1 MDDEDEFVGLLDGIE
16 EDWAVKHED
25 GGEGMLNMDQLP
37 DWDFPSD
44 QSNTSSFTLPLLSP
58 PSSPPPE
65 NFSVVTHIE
74 NIITS
79 LTTTLARTPSVSSL
93 SIPLHSRRQQ
103 TTYFSPHTSSIL
115 PLPYTH
121 PSHFTST
128 TFPRNPR
135 QFTCILTLLS
145 ILHAHHSS
153 TSTPLPPLLTKRQIY
168 YHNPTLFR
176 SQRNIDHLLDS
187 LAATFRLTRRD
198 LGICAA
204 GKGLVYGEV
213 YIDGAYFGGEG
224 GGGLIPPSFSP
235 ESVTLAADVR
245 SVLLVEKET
254 IFRALNSLRSGIV
267 KEGLV
272 MLCGKGYPDLNT
284 RRLLLLLCEEKGVE
298 RVATLVDF
306 DPDGVEIAATYKFGS
321 TLLAHERVAVRGV
334 DVIGVLSQD
343 LISLITTTAG
353 CGGGGGGGVVVTTL
367 THRDRKKAL
376 ELLARPWMP
385 TVPSWKVEIQR
396 MLFWGIKCEVEVFY
410 SGTCFAEWVLGK
422 VGKAVA

>member
-1 MDDEDEFVGLLDGIE
+1 MDDEDEFVGLLDGMEGIE

-44 QSNTSSFTLPLLSP
+44 QSNASSFTLPLLSP
-58 PSSPPPE
+58 PSSPPPPE
-65 NFSVVTHIE
+65 NISVVAHIE

-79 LTTTLARTPSVSSL
+79 LTTTLTQTPSASSL

-115 PLPYTH
+115 PLPHTH
-121 PSHFTST
+121 PSHFTNT

-153 TSTPLPPLLTKRQIY
+153 STLLPPLLTKRQIY

-176 SQRNIDHLLDS
+176 SQRNIDYLLDS

-235 ESVTLAADVR
+235 ESVRLAAGVR
-245 SVLLVEKET
+245 SLLLVEKET
-254 IFRALNSLRSGIV
+254 IFRALNSLRSGIAQ
-267 KEGLV
+267 EGLV

-306 DPDGVEIAATYKFGS
+306 DPDGLEIAATYKFGS
-321 TLLAHERVAVRGV
+321 TLLAHERVAVREV

-343 LISLITTTAG
+343 LISLITAMP
-353 CGGGGGGGVVVTTL
+353 GGGGGVVVATL

-376 ELLARPWMP
+376 ELLVRPWMP

-410 SGTCFAEWVLGK
+410 SSTFAEWVLGK